1 MEEILQKA
9 EEIMEKM
16 KADVAYLELVLAN
29 LKIKGK
35 SRPDTSGDRHV
46 S

>member
-16 KADVAYLELVLAN
+16 NEPEHIKSPRFAAYSLA
-29 LKIKGK
+29 
-35 SRPDTSGDRHV
+35 R
-46 S
+46 